1 VNHASEKSL
10 ILIVDDDGESREA
23 LAELLSNEGY
33 AVTCAE
39 DDRQALDYLSRSRKP
54 ALIILDLMMPVMS
67 GWEFRARQKLD
78 ARLKSLPVVVMT
90 ASELVHD
97 IDADAVVRK
106 PLDFGALMSVVN
118 QNCLRP

>member
-33 AVTCAE
+33 AVRCAE
-39 DDRQALDYLSRSRKP
+39 DGRQALDYLSRSRKP

-106 PLDFGALMSVVN
+106 PLDFGALMSVVK

>member
-1 VNHASEKSL
+1 MNHASDKLL
-10 ILIVDDDGESREA
+10 ILIVDDDAQGREA
-23 LAELLSNEGY
+23 LADLLTNEGY
-33 AVTCAE
+33 AVICAE
-39 DDRQALDYLSRSRKP
+39 NGRQALDYLSGSPPP

-78 ARLKSLPVVVMT
+78 ARLESLPVVVMT

-106 PLDFGALMSVVN
+106 PFDFGALMSVVK